1 MERIRA
7 AGPAAFLALLIPAT
21 AASLASDWPQFRG
34 PTGQGHAPDGAVP
47 LTWSETE
54 NVAWK
59 APAPGRGWSS
69 PVVAGGRVWLT
80 TAATDRGAGTS
91 LRRGDRDAR
100 RIGGRA
106 ATDRETGTSLRLL
119 AYDADTGNLEMD
131 TEVFAISDTTLLN
144 QKNSFASPTPVIDPD
159 GERIYVHFG
168 AQGTAAVA
176 SGSVSSGGA
185 PAGGAPSGEVLWR
198 NRFPYTSQ
206 HGNGGSPIL
215 HGGLLIV
222 SIDGYDTAFL
232 AAMDAET
239 GEERWR
245 SVRPKPISQAYST
258 PLAIRVGDTEQIV
271 NVSAF
276 RTTAH
281 EPATGRE
288 IWRVEYP
295 GGFSNVS
302 RPVYGHGLVYLSTG
316 FNEPVLL
323 AVRPTGEGNVTESEI
338 AWRRR
343 RGAPLTVSPILVG
356 DELYTV
362 TDAGIATCIDAL
374 TGAIH
379 WQQRLGGNHS
389 ASPVHAGGRIYFQ
402 NEEGVTTVIAPGRE
416 FEQLA
421 RNELDGATL
430 ASIAVSDGAFF
441 IRTGT
446 HLYRIKQAP

>member
-1 MERIRA
+1 MRA
-7 AGPAAFLALLIPAT
+7 LKLPANVALALCAAT
-21 AASLASDWPQFRG
+21 ALHAGDWPQFRG

-54 NVAWK
+54 NVTWK
-59 APAPGRGWSS
+59 SAVPGRGWSS
-69 PVVAGGRVWLT
+69 PVIAGGLAWLT
-80 TAATDRGAGTS
+80 TAV
-91 LRRGDRDAR
+91 
-100 RIGGRA
+100 
-106 ATDRETGTSLRLL
+106 TDRETGTSLRLL
-119 AYDADTGNLEMD
+119 AYETTSGDAAMD
-131 TEVFAISDTTLLN
+131 VELFAISDTTLLN
-144 QKNSFASPTPVIDPD
+144 QKNSFASPTPVIDPE
-159 GERIYVHFG
+159 GERVYVHFG

-176 SGSVSSGGA
+176 AGGESSDGA

-198 NRFPYTSQ
+198 TRFPYTSQ

-215 HGGLLIV
+215 HDGRLIV

-232 AAMDAET
+232 VAVDAGT

-258 PLAIRVGDTEQIV
+258 PLAIRVGDAEQIIG
-271 NVSAF
+271 VSAF

-323 AVRPTGEGNVTESEI
+323 AVRPTGEGDVSDSEI
-338 AWRRR
+338 AWRLR

-362 TDAGIATCIDAL
+362 TDAGIATCINAL

-402 NEEGVTTVIAPGRE
+402 NEEGVTTVIAPGTE

-421 RNELDGATL
+421 RNELDGSTL
-430 ASIAVSDGAFF
+430 ASVAVSDGAFF
-441 IRTGT
+441 VRTGT
-446 HLYRIKQAP
+446 HLYRIEESP

>member
-1 MERIRA
+1 MTAYRYI
-7 AGPAAFLALLIPAT
+7 PALLLAAT
-21 AASLASDWPQFRG
+21 AAQAGDWPQFRG
-34 PTGQGHAPDGAVP
+34 PTGQGHAPDGTVP
-47 LTWSETE
+47 LAWSETE
-54 NVAWK
+54 NVTWK
-59 APAPGRGWSS
+59 SAVPGRGWSS
-69 PVVAGGRVWLT
+69 PVIAGGLAWLT
-80 TAATDRGAGTS
+80 TAVTDRVS
-91 LRRGDRDAR
+91 
-100 RIGGRA
+100 
-106 ATDRETGTSLRLL
+106 GTSLRLL
-119 AYDADTGNLEMD
+119 AYETTSGDAAMD
-131 TEVFAISDTTLLN
+131 VEVFAISDTTLLN
-144 QKNSFASPTPVIDPD
+144 QKNSFASPTPVIDPV
-159 GERIYVHFG
+159 GGRIYVHFG
-168 AQGTAAVA
+168 AQGTASVA
-176 SGSVSSGGA
+176 
-185 PAGGAPSGEVLWR
+185 AGGASPGEVLWR
-198 NRFPYTSQ
+198 ARFPYTSQ

-215 HGGLLIV
+215 HDGRLIV

-232 AAMDAET
+232 VAVDAGT

-258 PLAIRVGDTEQIV
+258 PLAIRVGDAEQIIG
-271 NVSAF
+271 VSAF

-323 AVRPTGEGNVTESEI
+323 AVRPTGEGNVSESEI
-338 AWRRR
+338 AWRLR

-362 TDAGIATCIDAL
+362 TDTGIATGIDAL

-389 ASPVHAGGRIYFQ
+389 ASPVHAGGRIYIQ

-421 RNELDGATL
+421 RNELDGSTL
-430 ASIAVSDGAFF
+430 ASIAVADGAFF
-441 IRTGT
+441 VRTGT
-446 HLYRIKQAP
+446 HLYRIEGSP